1 MTTVWVSQAHSSQR
15 AVVEGVRAALPDAEV
30 VASHALDREDILSA
44 ASRSVREPALPPAER
59 AAWLLARAREAGASL
74 LVAGRGRREL
84 CALRPA
90 FAGAGIRLACG
101 ATDPAALELADR
113 KDRFAAAL
121 SQAGLPVPLT
131 YRVDTP
137 DDLYAAVARLK
148 AAGARPCVKPAT
160 GIYGSGFWI
169 LQDGADPLGSLLDRH
184 LSGAERLL
192 DPSALAAA
200 LSGTARPEPLV
211 AMEFLPGTERS
222 VDCVCDDGRL
232 VASASRAKLGS
243 HQVVEPGGPATELAA
258 RVVALLRL
266 DGLVNVQTRDGADGL
281 PRVLEVNTRPSGGVG
296 YAFAAG
302 INLPG
307 ALALHLLGRPLPVPP
322 AEPVA
327 VRVND
332 VAIRLEALTA
342 AMRQPPVAA

>member
-15 AVVEGVRAALPDAEV
+15 AVVEGIRAALPDAEV

-44 ASRSVREPALPPAER
+44 ASRGVLEPSLPPAER
-59 AAWLLARAREAGASL
+59 AAWLLGQARDAGASL

-90 FAGAGIRLACG
+90 FEAAGIRLACG
-101 ATDPAALELADR
+101 ATDPAVLELADR
-113 KDRFAAAL
+113 KDLFAAAL
-121 SQAGLPVPLT
+121 AEAGLPVPLT
-131 YRVDTP
+131 YLVETP
-137 DDLYAAVARLK
+137 DGLMDALARLR

-192 DPSALAAA
+192 DPAALATA
-200 LSGTARPEPLV
+200 LAGTPRPEPLV

-222 VDCVCDDGRL
+222 VDCVCDGGRL

-243 HQVVEPGGPATELAA
+243 HQVVEAGGPATALAA

-307 ALALHLLGRPLPVPP
+307 ALALHALGRPVPAP
-322 AEPVA
+322 PSEPVA
-327 VRVND
+327 VRIND
-332 VAIRLEALTA
+332 IALRLDTATA
-342 AMRQPPVAA
+342 ALRDRPVAA